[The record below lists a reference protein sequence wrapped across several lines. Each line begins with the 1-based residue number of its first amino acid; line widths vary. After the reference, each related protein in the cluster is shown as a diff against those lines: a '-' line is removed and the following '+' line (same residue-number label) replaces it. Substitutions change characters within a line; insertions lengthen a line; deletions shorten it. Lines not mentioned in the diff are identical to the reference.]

1 MILNWPQGFGV
12 VQGLM
17 VGSANATESPDYIF
31 SQDFVSDW
39 VGKTEPSEDKTIEL
53 LLMLSTGEIL
63 LDKLKTNAVESSGDG
78 EHHDL
83 YEKMIDIRAKHD
95 MLNYYVFMV
104 ELRGLW
110 PLLTTGKSWAALLES
125 GWCSLDGEAT
135 NFFVETAVE
144 SMQPTQLTYA
154 IMEYHKNEAAE

>member
-31 SQDFVSDW
+31 SQEFVNDW
-39 VGKTEPSEDKTIEL
+39 VGKTEPTEGETIEL
-53 LLMLSTGEIL
+53 LLMLATGEIL
-63 LDKLKTNAVESSGDG
+63 LDSLKDKAVETSGED

-83 YEKMIDIRAKHD
+83 YEKMIDLRAKHD
-95 MLNYYVFMV
+95 MMNYYVFMV

-110 PLLTTGKSWAALLES
+110 PLLTTGKSWAVLLES
-125 GWCSLDGEAT
+125 GWCSMDGEAT
-135 NFFVETAVE
+135 NFFVDTAVE
-144 SMQPTQLTYA
+144 SMQPTKLTYA
-154 IMEYHKNEAAE
+154 IMEYKKKEAE

>member
-17 VGSANATESPDYIF
+17 VGSMEATESPDYIF
-31 SQDFVSDW
+31 TQEFVGNW
-39 VGKTEPSEDKTIEL
+39 AGRTEPSEEKTVEL
-53 LLMLSTGEIL
+53 LLMLATGELL
-63 LDKLKTNAVESSGDG
+63 LDSLKEKAVETTGDD

-83 YEKMIDIRAKHD
+83 YEKMIELRAKHN
-95 MLNYYVFMV
+95 MMNYYVFMV

-110 PLLTTGKSWAALLES
+110 PLLTTGKSWAALLET
-125 GWCSLDGEAT
+125 GLCSLDGEAT

-144 SMQPTQLTYA
+144 SMQPTRLTHA
-154 IMEYHKNEAAE
+154 IREFHKKEAAE

>member
-31 SQDFVSDW
+31 SQEFVNDW
-39 VGKTEPSEDKTIEL
+39 VGKTEPTEGETIEL
-53 LLMLSTGEIL
+53 LLMLATGEIL
-63 LDKLKTNAVESSGDG
+63 LDSLKDKAVETSGED

-83 YEKMIDIRAKHD
+83 YEKMIALRAKHD
-95 MLNYYVFMV
+95 MMNYYVFMV

-110 PLLTTGKSWAALLES
+110 PLLTTGKSWAVLLES
-125 GWCSLDGEAT
+125 GWCSMDGEAT
-135 NFFVETAVE
+135 NFFVDTAVE
-144 SMQPTQLTYA
+144 SMQPTKLTYA
-154 IMEYHKNEAAE
+154 IMEYKKKEAE